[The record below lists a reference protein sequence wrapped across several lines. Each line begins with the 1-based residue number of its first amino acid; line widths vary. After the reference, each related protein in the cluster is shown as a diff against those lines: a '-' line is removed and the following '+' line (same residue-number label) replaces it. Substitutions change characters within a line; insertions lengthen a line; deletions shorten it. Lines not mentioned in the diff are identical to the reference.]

1 MIDIEFKLNGRT
13 VRPDQMANEIE
24 RAILTEFQEK
34 IARKL
39 RGIRDPETGAAPK
52 ITLKGLSLKNLS
64 VEVTGSEALIKEVE
78 RRLS

>member
-13 VRPDQMANEIE
+13 VQPYQIANKME
-24 RAILTEFQEK
+24 RAILMEFQKE

-52 ITLKGLSLKNLS
+52 ITLKGRSLKNLS

-78 RRLS
+78 NRLS

>member
-1 MIDIEFKLNGRT
+1 MIDIEFKLNGRA
-13 VRPDQMANEIE
+13 VRPNQMANEIE
-24 RAILTEFQEK
+24 RVILTEFQEE

-39 RGIRDPETGAAPK
+39 RGVRDPEIGMAPK
-52 ITLKGLSLKNLS
+52 ITLKGRSLKNLS